1 MIALLLAAAV
11 TQPLAF
17 PGAEGAGRTA
27 LGGRGGKVM
36 TVTTL
41 ADHGPG
47 SLRAAVEAK
56 GPRTV
61 VFAVAGTIPLETP
74 LRIREPRITIAGQSA
89 PGGGITLR
97 DHPLEVSA
105 DDVVIRYIRS
115 RLGDESKTESDA
127 IWILGGHRIIL
138 DHISAS
144 WSVDETLSASAN
156 YTKPGEGFY
165 DLTVQ
170 WSIIANSLTH
180 SLHAKGEHG
189 YGSLIRGGRGSRISF
204 HHNLWANHEARMP
217 RPGNYSGPDVDPEG
231 AWFDFRSNVFYNWG
245 GGRSG
250 YNADKASLARYNF
263 VDNSYLAGPQSKK
276 PIAFDES
283 NSLAKAYFAGNSM
296 NNTIPADPWSLVTGV
311 QAPGYRLTTPVE
323 MPPVATDSA
332 ASSYAKVLAKAGA
345 SRARDS
351 VDAAVVAG
359 VRDRTGHQIDSQ
371 RDMGGW
377 PVLATGT
384 SPVDTD
390 HDGMPD
396 AWERSHR
403 LNPARDDSASDANH
417 DGYTALEEYLN
428 DLASA

>member
-127 IWILGGHRIIL
+127 IWILGGRRIIL
-138 DHISAS
+138 DHVSAS

-156 YTKPGEGFY
+156 YTRPGEGFY

-296 NNTIPADPWSLVTGV
+296 NGTIPADPWSLVTGV

-396 AWERSHR
+396 AWERTHG

-428 DLASA
+428 GLASA